1 MDDQGRA
8 LGPDDTLRALATR
21 LLAFRF
27 PSMARED
34 EEESARLLVG
44 ELPPDLP
51 LALPVPEGARIFGAF
66 VGGQT
71 IIALETE
78 LDADAVLAFYAERM
92 AALGWGEQ
100 DPSGGG
106 RGGFVHS
113 FARSS
118 PVMNFSQQEGGP
130 VFTVMAGWAPD
141 GHSTVE
147 ITFHPEGNGFVP
159 RQRQRQ
165 HRDIMSVFPAIR
177 PPKRAQQT
185 PQGGGG
191 GLDVVHALARLEC
204 DLDLAAVA
212 SHYRAELE
220 RGGWQL
226 TGSDAS
232 GPVAWSLWTFHDDEE
247 GADWT
252 AALLILDRPARSS
265 AAQNY
270 VLQLVAERVPE
281 PRTEGAGKSGRV
293 TLASSIHVL
302 STGGGTTMGPVGRRE
317 PEP

>member
-1 MDDQGRA
+1 MDDQGSA
-8 LGPDDTLRALATR
+8 LDPDDTLRELATR

-27 PSMARED
+27 PSMAREN
-34 EEESARLLVG
+34 EQESARLLVG

-51 LALPVPEGARIFGAF
+51 LALPVPEGAHIFGAF

-71 IIALETE
+71 IIALDTE
-78 LDADAVLAFYAERM
+78 LDADAVLAFYGERM

-118 PVMNFSQQEGGP
+118 PMMNFSQQEGGP

-141 GHSTVE
+141 GHSTVK
-147 ITFHPEGNGFVP
+147 ITFHPEGDGFAP
-159 RQRQRQ
+159 RQRQQ
-165 HRDIMSVFPAIR
+165 RDIMSVFPAIR
-177 PPKRAQQT
+177 PPKRAWQT

-191 GLDVVHALARLEC
+191 SLDAVNALARLEC

-212 SHYRAELE
+212 PHYRAELE

-226 TGSDAS
+226 TGSGAS

-247 GADWT
+247 GTDWT
-252 AALLILDRPARSS
+252 AALLILDRPARFS
-265 AAQNY
+265 AAHTY
-270 VLQLVAERVPE
+270 ALQLFAERVPE
-281 PRTEGAGKSGRV
+281 PRTEGASKSGRV
-293 TLASSIHVL
+293 TRASSIHFT
-302 STGGGTTMGPVGRRE
+302 STGGWTTMGPVGRRE